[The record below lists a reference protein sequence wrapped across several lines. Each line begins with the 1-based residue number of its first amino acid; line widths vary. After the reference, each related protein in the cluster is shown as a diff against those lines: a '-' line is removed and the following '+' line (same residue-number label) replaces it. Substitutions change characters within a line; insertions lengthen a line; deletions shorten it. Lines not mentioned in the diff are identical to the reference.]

1 MKRMMKILMIAICC
15 ILSCNMAANAG
26 NDKPIAV
33 NALPIKAQTLLSN
46 HFKLLYRLRWIILHQ
61 IVSDGLR
68 NQLDWHFSLLAV
80 NLCEIAFLIKFQLGS
95 VLQNHIIALVDNPR
109 LNGSKHHLLIVEM
122 VAE

>member
-1 MKRMMKILMIAICC
+1 MLVEGQIQSVSQFYLVFILVHFYLFHR
-15 ILSCNMAANAG
+15 LSC
-26 NDKPIAV
+26 
-33 NALPIKAQTLLSN
+33 
-46 HFKLLYRLRWIILHQ
+46 IISHQ
-61 IVSDGLR
+61 VILDGLR
-68 NQLDWHFSLLAV
+68 NQLVWHGGLLAV